1 MRRCISATLS
11 LVAGAAL
18 VIPVAAQ
25 ISRSRTTGTAGTSE
39 THVTAAKAPYTAEY
53 KITSVQTL
61 ADGNVITREDS
72 EVTALDPQGRQM
84 HQMTTTRAKDQA
96 PVVNVNVFDPVA
108 KTDTHWS
115 SLGKQATVYALSGGA
130 GHGCAVEARSP
141 RPATPHTKPVIEN
154 LGTASIQGVEA
165 RGTRTTNAIP
175 AGEVGNE
182 ASLVT
187 TTERWTA
194 VAVGLKGLV
203 VREITDDP
211 RWGKWTKELTSISQE
226 DPDPALFQPPA
237 GYEIVT
243 KDSGHDC
250 PPETTP
256 KDKE

>member
-1 MRRCISATLS
+1 
-11 LVAGAAL
+11 
-18 VIPVAAQ
+18 
-25 ISRSRTTGTAGTSE
+25 
-39 THVTAAKAPYTAEY
+39 VTAAKTPYTAEY

-61 ADGNVITREDS
+61 ADGNVITREDT

-84 HQMTTTRAKDQA
+84 HQMTTTRAKDQT
-96 PVVNVNVFDPVA
+96 PVVNTNVFDPVA

-115 SLGKQATVYALSGGA
+115 SLGKQATVRTLSSGA
-130 GHGCAVEARSP
+130 GHGCATEARSGA
-141 RPATPHTKPVIEN
+141 PATPHTKPVIEK
-154 LGTASIQGVEA
+154 LGMASIQGVEA

-194 VAVGLKGLV
+194 VTVGLKGLV

-211 RWGKWTKELTSISQE
+211 RWGKWTKELTNISQE

-243 KDSGHDC
+243 KESSHDC
-250 PPETTP
+250 PAETASKD